1 MPTYSLTP
9 KDSPA
14 SVLHGHPASVKALA
28 VKFTATWCGP
38 CKQHPFEKVADLPSG
53 LPLAFAVCDVDTCGR
68 LAEEALVRSVPTV
81 LVFDRSGKVIGPPIV
96 GVVKADKLVELLRQ
110 RLALIP

>member
-1 MPTYSLTP
+1 MPTLSLNP
-9 KDSPA
+9 NDSPA
-14 SVLHGHPASVKALA
+14 SVLSTQPPSVKALA

-38 CKQHPFEKVADLPSG
+38 CKQHPFEKVAETSLGS
-53 LPLAFAVCDVDTCGR
+53 LAFAVCDVDTCGR
-68 LAEEALVRSVPTV
+68 LAEQSLVRSIPTV
-81 LVFDRSGKVIGPPIV
+81 LVFDRTGKVVGPPIL